1 MASHN
6 LYDPCMQCYEIAVLV
21 THVVGVSATDPSSDT
36 LHNRARKIKLE
47 FQLVLWASRSHI
59 LLSQGLTSCS
69 S

>member
-6 LYDPCMQCYEIAVLV
+6 LFDPCMHSYEIAVLV
-21 THVVGVSATDPSSDT
+21 THVVRVSAVDASSDT
-36 LHNRARKIKLE
+36 LHNRAREIKLE

-59 LLSQGLTSCS
+59 LLSRGLNSCS

>member
-6 LYDPCMQCYEIAVLV
+6 LYDPCMHCYEIAVLV
-21 THVVGVSATDPSSDT
+21 THVVRVSAVDASSDT

-59 LLSQGLTSCS
+59 LLSRGLNSCS

>member
-6 LYDPCMQCYEIAVLV
+6 LYDPCMHCYEIAVLV
-21 THVVGVSATDPSSDT
+21 RHVVGVSASDASSDT

-47 FQLVLWASRSHI
+47 FQLVLWVSRSHI